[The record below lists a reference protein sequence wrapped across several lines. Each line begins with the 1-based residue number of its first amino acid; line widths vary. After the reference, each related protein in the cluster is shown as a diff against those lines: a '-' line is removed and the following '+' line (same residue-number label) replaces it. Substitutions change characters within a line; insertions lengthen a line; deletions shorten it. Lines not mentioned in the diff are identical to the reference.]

1 MVLLFSLL
9 CIYIYYNH
17 SLLIDLEWKV
27 IYVGNAEDTS
37 NDQLL
42 DEVSVGPVPVGINKF
57 VLQANAP
64 DHALINDSD
73 ILGVTVVIVT
83 CSYLGQEFIRIGY
96 YVNNEYDEP
105 YDPENPPNPVDIK
118 KVFRNTLADEPRV
131 TRYAIDWTGNT
142 PALPPTDN
150 DGTEIVVEE
159 DNGED
164 ALANLDDQ
172 EDEDDEDDEDDDAMK
187 EVDLD
192 DADDMEE
199 DDYDGDDGDDD
210 GEDFDGQVIME
221 EDSMDVHAMQQPL
234 INGASNF

>member
-1 MVLLFSLL
+1 M
-9 CIYIYYNH
+9 
-17 SLLIDLEWKV
+17 
-27 IYVGNAEDTS
+27 
-37 NDQLL
+37 
-42 DEVSVGPVPVGINKF
+42 VGPVPVGVNKF

-64 DHALINDSD
+64 DHSLINDSD

-83 CSYLGQEFIRIGY
+83 CSYLDQEFIRIGY
-96 YVNNEYDEP
+96 YVNNDYNEP
-105 YDPENPPNPVDIK
+105 YDPENPPNPIDIT
-118 KVFRNTLADEPRV
+118 KVFRNTLAEEPRV

-142 PALPPTDN
+142 PASHPIDN
-150 DGTEIVVEE
+150 DGNEIIVEE

-172 EDEDDEDDEDDDAMK
+172 EEEDDDDDEDDDAMK

-192 DADDMEE
+192 EGDDMEE
-199 DDYDGDDGDDD
+199 EEEDGEEVDYDQEYE
-210 GEDFDGQVIME
+210 GEVIME

>member
-1 MVLLFSLL
+1 MLSL
-9 CIYIYYNH
+9 
-17 SLLIDLEWKV
+17 SSSDLEWKV
-27 IYVGNAEDTS
+27 IYVGNVEDTQH
-37 NDQLL
+37 DQVL
-42 DEVSVGPVPVGINKF
+42 DEVNVGPVPVGIHKF

-64 DHALINDSD
+64 DHTLINDSD

-83 CSYLGQEFIRIGY
+83 CSYLDQEFIRIGY
-96 YVNNEYDEP
+96 YVNNDYNEP
-105 YDPENPPNPVDIK
+105 YDPENPPSPVDIR
-118 KVFRNTLADEPRV
+118 KVCRNTLAEEPRV

-142 PALPPTDN
+142 PSLLPPTDN
-150 DGTEIVVEE
+150 DGNEGVVEE

-172 EDEDDEDDEDDDAMK
+172 EEDDEEDEEDDDAMK

-192 DADDMEE
+192 DADDDMEE
-199 DDYDGDDGDDD
+199 EDYEGEEGDDD
-210 GEDFDGQVIME
+210 EGDEEGQEFEGEVIME